1 MCVYSGVPRG
11 NSRGPESS
19 HAPRPIHKPFPPA
32 QAIRAAHAVLA
43 KYDSNHPADEF
54 SAGLVRIIKA
64 SRQVVAG
71 TLTRVELEWA
81 PSACRKPAAGCA
93 GVGAATG
100 TLRGKV
106 WSQPWRDCLVVT
118 MEE

>member
-1 MCVYSGVPRG
+1 M
-11 NSRGPESS
+11 
-19 HAPRPIHKPFPPA
+19 
-32 QAIRAAHAVLA
+32 LA
-43 KYDSNHPADEF
+43 KYDTEHPGDEF
-54 SAGLVRIIKA
+54 SAGLVRLTKA

-106 WSQPWRDCLVVT
+106 WSQPWRDFLEVT
-118 MEE
+118 MDE